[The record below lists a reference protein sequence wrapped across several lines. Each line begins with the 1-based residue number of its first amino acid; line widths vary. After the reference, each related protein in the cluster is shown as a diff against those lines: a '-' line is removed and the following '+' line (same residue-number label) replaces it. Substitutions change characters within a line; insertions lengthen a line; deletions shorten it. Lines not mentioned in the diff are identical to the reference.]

1 MTDLTAAESEAA
13 DHRQQDLYFNELFQL
28 KVQCEYIRRYRNILS
43 AWVTR
48 FAVVRAIASS
58 GSIGGWVIWRDLA
71 FVWGAIIAVSQ
82 VSDALKDAIPYTAR
96 NKAATALLMD
106 IDALFI
112 EALFEWESVFAGSLT
127 NVEIT
132 ERRRK
137 LMELRHELEWKH
149 FPTADLPRNSALITL
164 AERDAID
171 YLEST
176 FREGP
181 RHE

>member
-1 MTDLTAAESEAA
+1 MSDLTTGAVEPP

-28 KVQCEYIRRYRNILS
+28 KVQCEYIRRYRKILS

-48 FAVVRAIASS
+48 FAIVRAVASS

-71 FVWGAIIAVSQ
+71 FLWGSVIAVSQ

-106 IDALFI
+106 LNSLFI
-112 EALFEWESVFAGSLT
+112 EALFEWESVFAATLT
-127 NVEIT
+127 TEEMT

-149 FPTADLPRNSALITL
+149 FPTGDLPSKPALLAL
-164 AERDAID
+164 AEQDAIT
-171 YLEST
+171 YFENT

-181 RHE
+181 RHD

>member
-1 MTDLTAAESEAA
+1 MTNLTTTEAEPP

-43 AWVTR
+43 GWVTR

-58 GSIGGWVIWRDLA
+58 GSIGGWVIWKDLA

-106 IDALFI
+106 LDALFI
-112 EALFEWESVFAGSLT
+112 ETLFEWESVYAGAFT
-127 NVEIT
+127 NGQIT

-137 LMELRHELEWKH
+137 LMELRHDLEWKH
-149 FPTADLPRNSALITL
+149 FPTADLPRNPALLPL

-171 YLEST
+171 YLENM

>member
-1 MTDLTAAESEAA
+1 MTDLISADTEPP

-28 KVQCEYIRRYRNILS
+28 KVQCEYIRRYRNVLS

-48 FAVVRAIASS
+48 FAVLRAIASS
-58 GSIGGWVIWRDLA
+58 GSIGGWVIWKDLA
-71 FVWGAIIAVSQ
+71 FLWGAIIALSQ

-106 IDALFI
+106 LDALFI
-112 EALFEWESVFAGSLT
+112 EALFEWEAVFSASFT
-127 NVEIT
+127 NEEIT

-137 LMELRHELEWKH
+137 LMELRHDLEWKH
-149 FPTADLPRNSALITL
+149 FPTADLPRNPALLTL
-164 AERDAID
+164 AEQDAID
-171 YLEST
+171 YLENM
-176 FREGP
+176 FREGS